1 MAGGVAGRPANRLM
15 RNWLSEARAH
25 QPSAE
30 TAEIAK
36 TPPAGTRQVV
46 SAVSAVSATTLPCPV
61 ADGQSGDSEVSHQ
74 TDTGE
79 RAAIIEH
86 GGQMPRRWAEGLARL
101 HPDRPPRGFTPI
113 RWLEVVN
120 DSGLLLDRWG
130 ATLEALGWI
139 DADVW
144 GCDASA
150 PDQRLDLAGL
160 ALAMSGREV
169 VAVTSSTATIRTA
182 SGTLT
187 FYRRPKEE
195 PRTLLWE
202 MPT

>member
-1 MAGGVAGRPANRLM
+1 MRKWLRDPLPEIPEIPLTPPPDPVSGVSGIPGSRHRDGDANR
-15 RNWLSEARAH
+15 A
-25 QPSAE
+25 
-30 TAEIAK
+30 
-36 TPPAGTRQVV
+36 
-46 SAVSAVSATTLPCPV
+46 
-61 ADGQSGDSEVSHQ
+61 
-74 TDTGE
+74 E

-86 GGQMPRRWAEGLARL
+86 DGRVPRRWAESLARL
-101 HPDRPPRGFTPI
+101 HPDRPPRGFTPA

-120 DSGLLLDRWG
+120 DSGILLDRWG
-130 ATLEALGWI
+130 ANLQALGWT
-139 DADVW
+139 DVELW

-182 SGTLT
+182 SGVLT
-187 FYRRPKEE
+187 FYRHPKDE